1 MSKFKNRQN
10 RQPAARQAK
19 RPGGA
24 SQHDSEATNLSTILG
39 VPVLPYADSSRLK
52 RLKRFRFQLLH
63 DWLVGTFEPCRVADI
78 GGGKGLLGYLMLQSG
93 WDITVIDPFPQALPT
108 RYKDIHS
115 QTRVRIDEAAQ
126 IPYLQAEFE
135 PAHAQ
140 GFDLLVAM
148 HAHGCNARIID
159 AAAEYGCGFALF
171 PCCVIDEPFFPP
183 LGVLWVESLASYSHE
198 LGLPVSA
205 VRLNFKGQ
213 NIGIYSPGRCRVRK
227 ASLLP

>member
-1 MSKFKNRQN
+1 
-10 RQPAARQAK
+10 
-19 RPGGA
+19 
-24 SQHDSEATNLSTILG
+24 
-39 VPVLPYADSSRLK
+39 
-52 RLKRFRFQLLH
+52 
-63 DWLVGTFEPCRVADI
+63 
-78 GGGKGLLGYLMLQSG
+78 
-93 WDITVIDPFPQALPT
+93 
-108 RYKDIHS
+108 
-115 QTRVRIDEAAQ
+115 
-126 IPYLQAEFE
+126 
-135 PAHAQ
+135 
-140 GFDLLVAM
+140 M